1 MPVHGMRRWNEGWPM
16 LQPSRTARRLA
27 LRSLLA
33 LVLLCS
39 SEPRASGQG
48 APAPATPDNASSFIG
63 DWTLTLQ
70 GQDGPGVFA
79 LTVKVVD
86 GKVVGEITSEGQPP
100 HAITD
105 IKKSDTSLLLRYTF
119 DYQGMAVSALVTLK
133 PDGEKVAAVIDFA
146 DGAYLMSGA
155 ATKKK

>member
-1 MPVHGMRRWNEGWPM
+1 M
-16 LQPSRTARRLA
+16 LQSSRTASRLA
-27 LRSLLA
+27 PRALLA

-39 SEPRASGQG
+39 SEPGASAQG
-48 APAPATPDNASSFIG
+48 VPAPATPDNASSFVG

-79 LTVKVVD
+79 LTVKVVE
-86 GKVVGEITSEGQPP
+86 GRVVGEITSEGHPP
-100 HAITD
+100 QAITD
-105 IKKSDTSLLLRYTF
+105 IKKSDTNLLLRYTF

-133 PDGEKVAAVIDFA
+133 PDGEKVGAVIDFA
-146 DGAYLMSGA
+146 DGAYLMSGT